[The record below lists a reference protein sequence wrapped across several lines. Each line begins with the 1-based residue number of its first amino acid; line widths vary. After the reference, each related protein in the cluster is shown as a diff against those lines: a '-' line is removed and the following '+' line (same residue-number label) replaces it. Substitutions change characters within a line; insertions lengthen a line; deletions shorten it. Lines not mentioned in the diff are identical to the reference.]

1 MSKGQNIGYVRV
13 SSVGQNTA
21 RQLDGVELDRVFT
34 DKASGKNTGE
44 RPALAQM
51 LSHVREGDTLHV
63 HSMDRLARNVEDLRQ
78 LVNQLTDKGVEV
90 KFAKEGLTFSGQP
103 SPMNTLLLT
112 LLGGVAEFER
122 SLIAERRDEG
132 IALAKAAG
140 RYKGRKAALSATQ
153 ASELVDRMSAG
164 ESVTALAKEYSIS
177 RETAYQYRRN
187 AR

>member
-21 RQLDGVELDRVFT
+21 RQLDGMELDRVFT
-34 DKASGKNTGE
+34 DKASGKNTDE

-51 LSHVREGDTLHV
+51 LAHVREGDTLHV

-90 KFAKEGLTFSGQP
+90 KFAKEGLTFSGQS

-112 LLGGVAEFER
+112 MLGAVAEFER
-122 SLIAERRDEG
+122 ALIAERRDEG

-140 RYKGRKAALSATQ
+140 KYKGRRAALTPAQ
-153 ASELVDRMSAG
+153 ADELVNRIKAG
-164 ESVTALAKEYSIS
+164 ESVTALAKEYGIS

-187 AR
+187 AD